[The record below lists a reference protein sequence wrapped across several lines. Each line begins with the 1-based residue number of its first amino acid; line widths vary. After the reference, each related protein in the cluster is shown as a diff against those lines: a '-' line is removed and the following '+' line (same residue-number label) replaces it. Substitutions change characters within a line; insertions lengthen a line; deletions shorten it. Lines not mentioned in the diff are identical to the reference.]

1 MVLLG
6 RFPARKATPATGCP
20 FEDGDK
26 LRTLRED
33 RFLSHRELAK
43 LADVSPTTVL
53 NLETNPETTAQRRTV
68 RKLAKALAVQPRDLV
83 QTGDSNG

>member
-1 MVLLG
+1 MATM
-6 RFPARKATPATGCP
+6 PALMPNV
-20 FEDGDK
+20 DGDK

-68 RKLAKALAVQPRDLV
+68 RKLAAALGVEPAELV
-83 QTGDSNG
+83 GGG

>member
-1 MVLLG
+1 M
-6 RFPARKATPATGCP
+6 PALMPNV
-20 FEDGDK
+20 DGDK

-68 RKLAKALAVQPRDLV
+68 RKLAAALGVEPAELV
-83 QTGDSNG
+83 GGG